1 MTKATILVVDDEAVV
16 RRVLGDALRRAGHE
30 VELADCGTAALKRLT
45 KPGIDLLLLD
55 LQLGDIDGVEVMHAA
70 RRNWPEL
77 PIIMLTAHGSLPSAI
92 AAVRA
97 NAADYLLKPISMEK
111 LREVIEA
118 TLERHHRFRVR
129 GAQLKSMYEQMGT
142 LLQNEGLLSSMA
154 VSDSAADT
162 TGAVYEANP
171 LRLDAR
177 QHTVMLRGQ
186 PLDVTPSEFAI
197 LQELL
202 RAPGTVVSCLQL
214 AHAIQTVADDEEE
227 ARALIRPHIGRL
239 RRKVEHDSQQPC
251 HLLSVRGIGYR
262 WVSAEA
268 PMAAGV

>member
-1 MTKATILVVDDEAVV
+1 MSKATILVVDDEAVV
-16 RRVLGDALRRAGHE
+16 RRVLSDALRRAGHD
-30 VELADCGTAALKRLT
+30 VELAACGMEALKRLAQ
-45 KPGIDLLLLD
+45 PGVDLLLLD
-55 LQLGDIDGVEVMHAA
+55 LQLGDIDGVEVMQAA

-111 LREVIEA
+111 LREVIEE
-118 TLERHHRFRVR
+118 TLERHNRFRTR
-129 GAQLKSMYEQMGT
+129 GAQLRSMYEQMGT
-142 LLQNEGLLSSMA
+142 LLQSEGLLPSMA
-154 VSDSAADT
+154 VFDPADVS
-162 TGAVYEANP
+162 GAVYEAGP

-214 AHAIQTVADDEEE
+214 AHAIQTIADDEEE

-239 RRKVEHDSQQPC
+239 RRKVEYDSQQPS
-251 HLLSVRGIGYR
+251 HILSVRGIGYR
-262 WVSAEA
+262 WVGSE
-268 PMAAGV
+268 VNTTSTF